1 MTINQVV
8 SAVSDIVKA
17 AREAAAS
24 AASRTYG
31 AEREYSIALNSA
43 LPEGWYKVEHK
54 DTGAVAELVHA
65 EKKLYFKALHDKH
78 PAGKYPNPSVPW
90 GRVRK
95 YAQEE
100 ATGVTESANEGG
112 EGGAGDG
119 EEGEGDVGARHT
131 RSLTLRMTEELTTLF
146 KAGRKAEK
154 DGTIQ
159 NREAAALIK
168 IGEGLQ
174 ALGLDL
180 ATLSA

>member
-17 AREAAAS
+17 AREAAAA

-31 AEREYSIALNSA
+31 AEREYAIALNGA

-78 PAGKYPNPSVPW
+78 PTGKYPNTSVPW

-100 ATGVTESANEGG
+100 VEGVTESASEGG
-112 EGGAGDG
+112 EGGAGEG
-119 EEGEGDVGARHT
+119 EEGDVGARHT

>member
-54 DTGAVAELVHA
+54 DTGAVADLVHA

-100 ATGVTESANEGG
+100 ATGVTESASEGG
-112 EGGAGDG
+112 EGGAG
-119 EEGEGDVGARHT
+119 EGDDDVSARHT
-131 RSLTLRMTEELTTLF
+131 RSLTLRFVQELTLLF
-146 KAGRKAEK
+146 NAGRRTEK
-154 DGTIQ
+154 EGMIQ
-159 NREAAALIK
+159 PREAEALTHIGAAL
-168 IGEGLQ
+168 Q
-174 ALGLDL
+174 AMGVDL
-180 ATLSA
+180 ASLSA

>member
-112 EGGAGDG
+112 GAGDGDG
-119 EEGEGDVGARHT
+119 EEGDVNARHT
-131 RSLTLRMTEELTTLF
+131 RSLTLRMTEELTTLW

-159 NREAAALIK
+159 SREAESLTHIGAAL
-168 IGEGLQ
+168 Q
-174 ALGLDL
+174 AMGLDL
-180 ATLSA
+180 ASL

>member
-17 AREAAAS
+17 AREAAAA

-31 AEREYSIALNSA
+31 AEREYAIALNGA

-78 PAGKYPNPSVPW
+78 PTGKYPNTSVPW

-100 ATGVTESANEGG
+100 VEGVTESANEGG
-112 EGGAGDG
+112 GGAG
-119 EEGEGDVGARHT
+119 EGEGDDDVSARHT
-131 RSLTLRMTEELTTLF
+131 RSLTLRYVQELTLLF
-146 KAGRKAEK
+146 NAGRRAEK
-154 DGTIQ
+154 EGMIQ
-159 NREAAALIK
+159 PREAEALTHIGAAL
-168 IGEGLQ
+168 Q
-174 ALGLDL
+174 AMGVDL
-180 ATLSA
+180 ASLSA